1 LRASTPALFL
11 CAAFLA
17 APARAD
23 SPAEKARKLAQQLAT
38 SKDPEM
44 RAVAARSLGIL
55 DIPDGVPALLAALKD
70 PAAAVRVNATEALDR
85 LSDHARNAGPA
96 LKPLLGDPNLT
107 VRLNAALLLRK
118 LDGATASELATAVAP
133 LLADPDKEVREPAL
147 DLLLHLG
154 LEEDAVRQALVGA
167 LELGPLPVRKE
178 VALALDRAGLDLRAG
193 VWVLDLV
200 TVLARVAQRDP
211 EPEVRRLAVLTL
223 RSLRPYPREV
233 EDALLR
239 VLEDPDSEVAAAAAA
254 GVTGAAGGL
263 ATRAQVQ
270 LLKRAKGAP
279 SGAEKVRAALALGR
293 LTGQREEAQDILQ
306 DTMLKLI
313 DRLSDFRGDAPFWGW
328 LRQIA
333 VNESLMRLRRR
344 RSSPPEDV
352 VEVALPSR
360 GVLACSV
367 APDLRPIQNRLDPA
381 AHPPRRLRLRG
392 PDRLDGSYHEARVD
406 CAHRELAEDGGGVSL
421 QGVGPL
427 LPMLRILP
435 GGLVCGDI
443 GGPAIIERDCLG
455 ALNPGRSEIAV
466 ALFDRVDTRH
476 HELAKLE
483 RLGAGV
489 SQSNLGVRTKPGV
502 ARSPIQSKPKYPS
515 PGTGARHPE
524 IKIAAVSVIARRL
537 RLQTRRREPVNFP
550 AHSPCSCPYSSCR
563 QWQTWAD
570 MYSTGV
576 ERMPLLWA

>member
-1 LRASTPALFL
+1 MRASTPALFL

-233 EDALLR
+233 EDALVR

-293 LTGQREEAQDILQ
+293 LTGQREALIPLLAPLLGSDPDPAVRTLAARSLGGSDGAAAIVPLLAALKSDSSQSVRAAACTALGSFGLQ
-306 DTMLKLI
+306 
-313 DRLSDFRGDAPFWGW
+313 RLQAAGQAP
-328 LRQIA
+328 A
-333 VNESLMRLRRR
+333 
-344 RSSPPEDV
+344 
-352 VEVALPSR
+352 
-360 GVLACSV
+360 VLA
-367 APDLRPIQNRLDPA
+367 A
-381 AHPPRRLRLRG
+381 LRG
-392 PDRLDGSYHEARVD
+392 AAAELPRDEVVKA
-406 CAHRELAEDGGGVSL
+406 AAAALAE
-421 QGVGPL
+421 
-427 LPMLRILP
+427 
-435 GGLVCGDI
+435 
-443 GGPAIIERDCLG
+443 
-455 ALNPGRSEIAV
+455 
-466 ALFDRVDTRH
+466 
-476 HELAKLE
+476 
-483 RLGAGV
+483 
-489 SQSNLGVRTKPGV
+489 
-502 ARSPIQSKPKYPS
+502 IQK
-515 PGTGARHPE
+515 
-524 IKIAAVSVIARRL
+524 
-537 RLQTRRREPVNFP
+537 
-550 AHSPCSCPYSSCR
+550 
-563 QWQTWAD
+563 
-570 MYSTGV
+570 
-576 ERMPLLWA
+576 